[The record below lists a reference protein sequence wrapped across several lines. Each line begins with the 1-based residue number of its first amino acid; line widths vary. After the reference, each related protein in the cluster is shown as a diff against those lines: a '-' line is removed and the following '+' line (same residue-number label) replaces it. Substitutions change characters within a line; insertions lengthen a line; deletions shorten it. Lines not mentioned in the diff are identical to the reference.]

1 MSSVTFLER
10 VVPFPLVLAGNER
23 DALLRAADQLSIE
36 LGYDGREE
44 PPGAR
49 SPLGGE
55 GPMAGILNS
64 EDELLVAGVRRGL
77 AKVAAAL
84 DGEAAEG
91 TSECAVGAALDG
103 AEMVIRGELVS
114 GNADRLPAL
123 MPSFV
128 FLVALPMVDQ
138 DRAIE
143 LSRRTEQLV
152 ERALGSAEV

>member
-1 MSSVTFLER
+1 MSSLTFLEQ

-23 DALLRAADQLSIE
+23 DALLRVADQLSIE
-36 LGYDGREE
+36 LGYDPGGE

-49 SPLGGE
+49 SPLGGGE

-64 EDELLVAGVRRGL
+64 EDELLVARIRRGL

-84 DGEAAEG
+84 DGEASEG
-91 TSECAVGAALDG
+91 VPEYAVGAALDG
-103 AEMVIRGELVS
+103 AEVVIRGELVS
-114 GNADRLPAL
+114 GNAAKLPTL

-128 FLVALPMVDQ
+128 FLVALPVVDQ
-138 DRAIE
+138 DRALE

-152 ERALGSAEV
+152 ERALAPEV